1 MASLFKWQAYVAT
14 LLIQK
19 NLASNLARFF
29 LFPQGKVIAHMGNF
43 LAYLNL

>member
-29 LFPQGKVIAHMGNF
+29 CFPKARSSPIWAIS
-43 LAYLNL
+43 LLT